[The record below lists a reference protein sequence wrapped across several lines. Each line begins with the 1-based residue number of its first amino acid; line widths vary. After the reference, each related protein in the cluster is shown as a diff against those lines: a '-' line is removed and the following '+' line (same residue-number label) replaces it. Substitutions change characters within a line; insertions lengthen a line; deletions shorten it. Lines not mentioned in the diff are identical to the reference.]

1 MADKDRSLLFY
12 TIILELQDDGGYY
25 VYCPEIPGCHTQ
37 GEDIPDAI
45 QNIGEAMA
53 AMLEDKPDEK

>member
-1 MADKDRSLLFY
+1 MSNPITY
-12 TIILELQDDGGYY
+12 TIVLEPQPDGGYW

-37 GEDIPDAI
+37 GDNIPDAI

-53 AMLEDKPDEK
+53 AMLEDVDSE